1 MNDSYDTY
9 IETVTAFI
17 GEYCDMER
25 IQREDC
31 SLTDDNWNRLD
42 DLFFDK
48 MKEAIEETI
57 KPIVWNVLNEC
68 TSQLLEEEMN

>member
-25 IQREDC
+25 IQREDFE
-31 SLTDDNWNRLD
+31 D
-42 DLFFDK
+42 F
-48 MKEAIEETI
+48 
-57 KPIVWNVLNEC
+57 
-68 TSQLLEEEMN
+68 

>member
-1 MNDSYDTY
+1 
-9 IETVTAFI
+9 
-17 GEYCDMER
+17 
-25 IQREDC
+25 
-31 SLTDDNWNRLD
+31 
-42 DLFFDK
+42 